1 LYLAAAGDFKVDLE
15 AKTAEVYA
23 LEYTDEATKEPTSLS
38 FEKVLK
44 TIQGTGK
51 KVNSAEADGVA
62 QPV

>member
-1 LYLAAAGDFKVDLE
+1 M
-15 AKTAEVYA
+15 
-23 LEYTDEATKEPTSLS
+23 EYTDEATKEPTSLS